1 MGAGGDKLIKGSAV
15 IKQKK
20 VQGGWGK
27 GEKEGGGARDAML
40 TIP

>member
-1 MGAGGDKLIKGSAV
+1 MGDGVDKLIQGSAV

-20 VQGGWGK
+20 VQGGLWK
-27 GEKEGGGARDAML
+27 GEKGGGGARDAML